1 MINKLSF
8 RLAEKLLS
16 NGSITENERELYIYS
31 FFILLTQTLY
41 LVLACFFGIIFGCL
55 GESLIFFI
63 AFMFIRKYAGGYHA
77 KTETRCEILSAL
89 SIAGCIWLI
98 KISKSY
104 DLCTALLC
112 TALICTVII
121 LISAPLDTPEKPLSK
136 KEFDRFKLIT
146 RIVLTVILTLIT
158 VSFYFNIRFL
168 FVPCSVSL
176 ILEGILLISGNI
188 KKLIQT
194 HADI

>member
-1 MINKLSF
+1 MINKISF

-16 NGSITENERELYIYS
+16 NGSIYS

-41 LVLACFFGIIFGCL
+41 FALASFFGIIFGCF
-55 GESLIFFI
+55 GESLIFFT

-98 KISKSY
+98 KMSKSY
-104 DLCTALLC
+104 NLCTILLC
-112 TALICTVII
+112 IALICAVVII
-121 LISAPLDTPEKPLSK
+121 TSAPLDTPEKPLSK

-146 RIVLTVILTLIT
+146 RIILTVILMLIT
-158 VSFYFNIRFL
+158 VSFYFNIQFL

-176 ILEGILLISGNI
+176 ILEGILLISGKI
-188 KKLIQT
+188 KKRIQS
-194 HADI
+194 HI

>member
-1 MINKLSF
+1 MINKISF

-41 LVLACFFGIIFGCL
+41 FALACFFGVIFGCF
-55 GESLIFFI
+55 GESLIFFT

-98 KISKSY
+98 KMSKNCN
-104 DLCTALLC
+104 LFTILLC
-112 TALICTVII
+112 AALICAVVII
-121 LISAPLDTPEKPLSK
+121 TSAPLDTPEKPLSK

-146 RIVLTVILTLIT
+146 RIILTVILILIT
-158 VSFYFNIRFL
+158 VSFYFNIQFL

-176 ILEGILLISGNI
+176 ILEGILLISGRI
-188 KKLIQT
+188 KKYIQS
-194 HADI
+194 HI

>member
-1 MINKLSF
+1 MINKISF

-41 LVLACFFGIIFGCL
+41 FALACFFGVIFGCF
-55 GESLIFFI
+55 GESLIFFT

-98 KISKSY
+98 KMSKSY
-104 DLCTALLC
+104 NLFTILLC
-112 TALICTVII
+112 AALICAVVII
-121 LISAPLDTPEKPLSK
+121 TSAPLDTPEKPLSK
-136 KEFDRFKLIT
+136 KEFDRFKLII
-146 RIVLTVILTLIT
+146 RIILTVILILIT
-158 VSFYFNIRFL
+158 VSFYFNIQFL

-188 KKLIQT
+188 KKYIQS
-194 HADI
+194 HI